1 MKGIKKTISYDDFS
15 KLDIRVGEVVSAENV
30 KKSKKLL
37 KLEINF
43 GDLGS
48 RQILSG
54 ISEWYLLE
62 DLLGKKCVFI
72 VNLQSR
78 KMMGLESQ
86 GMVLMSEENS
96 KPIFI
101 IPEKNIKNGEPVI

>member
-15 KLDIRVGEVVSAENV
+15 KLDIRVGEVLSVE
-30 KKSKKLL
+30 KIEKSEKLL
-37 KLEINF
+37 KLEVNF

-54 ISEWYLLE
+54 ISEWYLPE

-72 VNLQSR
+72 VNLQPR

-101 IPEKNIKNGEPVI
+101 IPEKSTKNGEPVI